1 MPSEEYFGMRLTN
14 ERRNLLKR
22 IAANTGA
29 AYDDTTFANL
39 KRSEAEPYIA
49 AICKALGLDPGN
61 WGGMTSAVDFALKS
75 AAVAGGIE
83 PMEGETALM
92 LALRWM
98 AAWVGGGED
107 ENA

>member
-14 ERRNLLKR
+14 ERRNLLQR

-29 AYDDTTFANL
+29 TYDDTTFANL

-49 AICKALGLDPGN
+49 AICAAWGLHPDNRGAQA
-61 WGGMTSAVDFALKS
+61 SAVDFALKS

-83 PMEGETALM
+83 PKEGETALM

-98 AAWVGGGED
+98 AEWVEQKQDG
-107 ENA
+107 